1 MTAQQ
6 IVSIVARNPSAHG
19 INVRNDDDLQD
30 MYVSILQSHRTWSSI
45 DDAIAY
51 GLASVRHA
59 HARQARRHALM
70 ERGLRLLTPLMD
82 AYHNDTDDADARL
95 SIERLPMQ
103 VKRAVWYTATGHT
116 VRATATVMCL
126 SSSRVQQLIDHA
138 RRMLA

>member
-19 INVRNDDDLQD
+19 INVRDDDLQD
-30 MYVSILQSHRTWSSI
+30 MYVSILSSHRTWSSI
-45 DDAIAY
+45 DDAVAY

-70 ERGLRLLTPLMD
+70 ERGLRLLAPLME
-82 AYHNDTDDADARL
+82 TVRDDSDDVDVRL
-95 SIERLPMQ
+95 SVERLPMPIQ
-103 VKRAVWYTATGHT
+103 RAVWYTATGHT
-116 VRATATVMCL
+116 VRTTAALMAL
-126 SSSRVQQLIDHA
+126 SSSRVQQMIDSA